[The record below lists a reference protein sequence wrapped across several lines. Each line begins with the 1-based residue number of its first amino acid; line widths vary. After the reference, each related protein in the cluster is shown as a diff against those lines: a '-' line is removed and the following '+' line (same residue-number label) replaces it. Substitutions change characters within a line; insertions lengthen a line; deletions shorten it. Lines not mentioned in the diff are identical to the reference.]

1 MKRLSY
7 LLALSLGLTA
17 MVGAEAVNAA
27 TLQPRAVTSAF
38 GSMDEVLLVN
48 RLRNRGNFRFRV
60 RPSRFRRGGFS
71 RGTCPEEKAYGIS
84 PKMDTPE
91 AVDDFKKEPAPAY
104 LTASDHPTL
113 FMKVPALPSEAH
125 GQLHIETETTDGVNR
140 NPKLYTAAFDLS
152 GQEGIVGV
160 RMPIEAP
167 VLEEGTSYKW
177 KVVISCSEDL
187 DDLSTIPFLGGV
199 VERVA
204 DIDGTPEEQFAYYV
218 SEGIWQEVAEVIAED
233 RYYNP
238 SPDADEDWAV
248 LMEESGLAEYA
259 TTPITE
265 IVEATLFVE

>member
-1 MKRLSY
+1 MKRLFY
-7 LLALSLGLTA
+7 WLAFAIGLTSII
-17 MVGAEAVNAA
+17 GAEAVNAA
-27 TLQPRAVTSAF
+27 FQPSAVAPAF
-38 GSMDEVLLVN
+38 DAMDEVLLAN

-71 RGTCPEEKAYGIS
+71 RGSCPEEKAYGIS
-84 PKMDTPE
+84 PKMDDFE
-91 AVDDFKKEPAPAY
+91 ASGDFKKEPAPAY

-125 GQLHIETETTDGVNR
+125 GQLHIEIENPDATTR

-160 RMPIEAP
+160 RMPTEATA
-167 VLEEGTSYKW
+167 LEAGKSYKW

-204 DIDGTPEEQFAYYV
+204 DIAGTPEEKFDYYWD
-218 SEGIWQEVAEVIAED
+218 EGIWQEVATLIAEE
-233 RYYNP
+233 RYNNA
-238 SPDADEDWAV
+238 SPEADANWAD
-248 LMEESGLAEYA
+248 LMGASGLAEYA
-259 TTPITE
+259 TTTIVE
-265 IVEATLFVE
+265 IVDATLFVE